1 MTLAPVQKLQ
11 VDEVGNSAY
20 MRCPVAGPIVI
31 SKELVVS
38 GVKGIDLTGD
48 NPNALS
54 LTFEL
59 RGFVDG
65 VDMDVPVIILDISAD
80 REVYGIQI
88 PHYSDFHHW
97 LVPHVDV

>member
-1 MTLAPVQKLQ
+1 MTLASVQKLQ

-20 MRCPVAGPIVI
+20 MRCSATNPIII

-38 GVKGIDLTGD
+38 GVKGIELDVD
-48 NPNALS
+48 SPNAIS
-54 LTFEL
+54 LAFEV

-65 VDMDVPVIILDISAD
+65 VDVDVPVIILDISEG
-80 REVYGIQI
+80 REVYGIEI

-97 LVPHVDV
+97 LVPHVDA